1 MDEGDPKVLANAFNP
16 FGAARFSALGL
27 IDRAL
32 AVRARAKQYRA
43 TEARSFAP
51 GDRSG

>member
-1 MDEGDPKVLANAFNP
+1 MDKGDPKVLANAFNP

-32 AVRARAKQYRA
+32 GARARASNPT
-43 TEARSFAP
+43 TEARPFAP